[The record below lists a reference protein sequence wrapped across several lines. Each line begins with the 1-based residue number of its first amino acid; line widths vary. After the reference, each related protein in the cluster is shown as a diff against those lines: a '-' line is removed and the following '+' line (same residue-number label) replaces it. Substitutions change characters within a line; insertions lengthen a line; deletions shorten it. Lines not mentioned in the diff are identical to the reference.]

1 MFCDDYKKLMIEYFD
16 TGLKDQDKIR
26 LDEHLEICSSCKTEF
41 NELEKLFNSL
51 ERENQIV
58 SVESEKYIQSI
69 DVDEIIARKKKRKW
83 FEFQFSQSIAFALIL
98 LVSIVIYFNL
108 TKVNNLNNKSL
119 NGELTMSE
127 TTTNDFLGDYINQDY
142 LYENVDETI
151 LSQSDYFKDVLNFID
166 ELESLAFTNQDLLIG
181 TETEINK
188 IDENDVDEIIAQLE
202 NKKFLGE

>member
-16 TGLKDQDKIR
+16 MGLKDQDKIR

-69 DVDEIIARKKKRKW
+69 DVDEIISRKKKRKW
-83 FEFQFSQSIAFALIL
+83 LEFQFSQSIAFALIL

-119 NGELTMSE
+119 NSELTMSE

>member
-26 LDEHLEICSSCKTEF
+26 LDEHLEICSSCKMEF

-58 SVESEKYIQSI
+58 LVESEKYIQSI